1 MNCDEARFALEAD
14 PSDDDAALAA
24 HVMQC
29 PDCAVH
35 RRQLR
40 ELDCRVRAALEVP
53 VPDTAPPRFDAADLA
68 AREDNNVVALPA
80 SAPARVRRL
89 AGGLALAAS
98 VAGVAVLAGLL
109 WAGFPRDSLAADV
122 VAHMAHEPD
131 AWSTTAPLAAP
142 EVARVLARSG
152 LRLRPGAVEVTYA
165 STCWFRARRVPHLV
179 VRTATGPVTVMV
191 LTGERLAARER
202 FDEGGFRG
210 VLVPAGA
217 VSLAVLARDEADVE
231 SAAARTL
238 AALET

>member
-1 MNCDEARFALEAD
+1 VNCDDARFALEAD

-35 RRQLR
+35 RRELR
-40 ELDCRVRAALEVP
+40 ELDRRVRAALEVP
-53 VPDTAPPRFDAADLA
+53 VPDTTRARFDAADLA
-68 AREDNNVVALPA
+68 AREDNVVALPA
-80 SAPARVRRL
+80 RALARVRRL

-142 EVARVLARSG
+142 EVARVLAASG
-152 LRLRPGAVEVTYA
+152 LRLRPGAIEVTYA

-217 VSLAVLARDEADVE
+217 ATLAVLARDEADVDA
-231 SAAARTL
+231 AAARTL

>member
-1 MNCDEARFALEAD
+1 VNCDDARFALEAD
-14 PSDDDAALAA
+14 PSGDDAALAA

-35 RRQLR
+35 RRELR
-40 ELDCRVRAALEVP
+40 ELDRRVRAALEVP
-53 VPDTAPPRFDAADLA
+53 VPDTTRARFDAADLA
-68 AREDNNVVALPA
+68 AREDNVVALPA
-80 SAPARVRRL
+80 RALARVRRL

-142 EVARVLARSG
+142 EVARVLAASG
-152 LRLRPGAVEVTYA
+152 LRLRPGAIEVTYA

-191 LTGERLAARER
+191 LTGERLAAGER

-217 VSLAVLARDEADVE
+217 ATLAVLARDEADLDA
-231 SAAARTL
+231 AAARTL

>member
-1 MNCDEARFALEAD
+1 VNCDEARFALEAD

-35 RRQLR
+35 RRELR
-40 ELDCRVRAALEVP
+40 ELDRRVRAALEVP
-53 VPDTAPPRFDAADLA
+53 MPDTARARFDAADLA
-68 AREDNNVVALPA
+68 AREDNVVALP
-80 SAPARVRRL
+80 SGAPARMRTL

-109 WAGFPRDSLAADV
+109 WAGFPRESLAADV

-131 AWSTTAPLAAP
+131 AWSTTAPLAAT

-152 LRLRPGAVEVTYA
+152 LRLRPGAVDVTYA

-179 VRTATGPVTVMV
+179 VRTATGPVTVMI
-191 LTGERLAARER
+191 LTGERLPARER

-217 VSLAVLARDEADVE
+217 ATLAVLTRDEADVD

-238 AALET
+238 AALEN

>member
-1 MNCDEARFALEAD
+1 VNCDEARFALEAD

-35 RRQLR
+35 RRELR
-40 ELDCRVRAALEVP
+40 ELDRRVRAALEVP
-53 VPDTAPPRFDAADLA
+53 VPDTARARFDAADLA
-68 AREDNNVVALPA
+68 ARTDNVVALPA
-80 SAPARVRRL
+80 GAQAHVRRF

-179 VRTATGPVTVMV
+179 VRTATGPVTVMI
-191 LTGERLAARER
+191 LTGERLAAREH

-217 VSLAVLARDEADVE
+217 ATLAVLAHDEADVE
-231 SAAARTL
+231 AAAARTL

>member
-35 RRQLR
+35 RRELR
-40 ELDCRVRAALEVP
+40 ELDRRVRAALEVP
-53 VPDTAPPRFDAADLA
+53 MPDTARARFDAADLA
-68 AREDNNVVALPA
+68 AREDNVVALP
-80 SAPARVRRL
+80 SGAPARMRTL

-109 WAGFPRDSLAADV
+109 WAGFPRESLAADV

-131 AWSTTAPLAAP
+131 AWSTTAPLAAT

-152 LRLRPGAVEVTYA
+152 LRLRPGAVDVTYA

-179 VRTATGPVTVMV
+179 VRTATGPVTVMI
-191 LTGERLAARER
+191 LTGERLPAREH

-217 VSLAVLARDEADVE
+217 ATLAVLTRDEADVD

-238 AALET
+238 AALEN

>member
-1 MNCDEARFALEAD
+1 MNCDDARFALEAD

-35 RRQLR
+35 RRELR
-40 ELDCRVRAALEVP
+40 ELDRRVRAALEVP
-53 VPDTAPPRFDAADLA
+53 VPDTTRARFDAADLA
-68 AREDNNVVALPA
+68 AREDNVVALPA
-80 SAPARVRRL
+80 RAPARVRRL

-217 VSLAVLARDEADVE
+217 ATLAVLARDEADVDA
-231 SAAARTL
+231 AAARTL

>member
-35 RRQLR
+35 RRELR
-40 ELDCRVRAALEVP
+40 ELDRRVRAALEVP
-53 VPDTAPPRFDAADLA
+53 MPDTARARFDAADLA
-68 AREDNNVVALPA
+68 AREDNVVALP
-80 SAPARVRRL
+80 SGAPARMRTL

-109 WAGFPRDSLAADV
+109 WAGFPRESLAADV

-131 AWSTTAPLAAP
+131 AWSTTAPLAAT

-152 LRLRPGAVEVTYA
+152 LRLRPGAVDVTYA

-217 VSLAVLARDEADVE
+217 ATLAVLTRDEADVD

-238 AALET
+238 AALEN